1 MTTKLDP
8 FDGTIEVR
16 VVLHVKV
23 DPKAWAEN
31 MMGDHPDEVRHKEIR
46 DHVKTYIRDVA
57 SDARHN
63 WAAHSEIDQVP
74 ITDVILEDPYR
85 RS

>member
-16 VVLHVKV
+16 VVLYVRV

-31 MMGDHPDEVRHKEIR
+31 MMGLHPDEVLH
-46 DHVKTYIRDVA
+46 RDVRG
-57 SDARHN
+57 SVKGYARHLL
-63 WAAHSEIDQVP
+63 ASSPQLQSTFSQIDPVP
-74 ITDVILEDPYR
+74 ITSVTTPEGG
-85 RS
+85 